1 MKCKRGQGL
10 LNKLIDKLPLE
21 LHLPTYRFCGPGTK
35 LQQRLHQQGIN
46 PLDSACKEHDIQYS
60 NPLSNRKEADWQL
73 ENAAWRRVQAK
84 DSSLPEKS
92 AAWFV
97 TNAMKVKRKMGA
109 GMKKNKKKKSTFSF
123 RKLTNAARLGMKTA
137 PNKENIKSLAKFALM
152 AARKVRRGHTFNN
165 KMPRV
170 LKVPST
176 MSGGFLPAAIPILAG
191 LSALGTIAGGVS
203 GIARAITDFRAAT
216 SSGSVTPIKTGQG
229 LYIKPFR
236 NGSGII
242 SKN

>member
-1 MKCKRGQGL
+1 MKYKRGQGL
-10 LNKLIDKLPLE
+10 LNKLIDKLPVE

-35 LQQRLHQQGIN
+35 LQQRLHQDGIN

-60 NPLSNRKEADWQL
+60 NPSSNRKEADWQL
-73 ENAAWRRVQAK
+73 ENAAWRRVLAK

-109 GMKKNKKKKSTFSF
+109 GMRKNKKKVFSF
-123 RKLTNAARLGMKTA
+123 RKLTNAATVGMKTA
-137 PNKENIKSLAKFALM
+137 PNKENIKSLAKFALL
-152 AARKVRRGHTFNN
+152 AAKKVSRGKIFNN
-165 KMPRV
+165 KIPRV

-176 MSGGFLPAAIPILAG
+176 VSGGFLPAAIPILAG
-191 LSALGTIAGGVS
+191 LSALGSLAGGVS
-203 GIARAITDFRAAT
+203 GIAKAIADFRAV
-216 SSGSVTPIKTGQG
+216 SNSGSITPIKSGQG
-229 LYIKPFR
+229 LYIKPYR
-236 NGSGII
+236 NGYGII